1 MKSESDPQQ
10 GADLLMYIK
19 VRPEEAEMGL
29 NHNIKLLHT
38 EPCIICGG
46 RGQIQDEKCHN
57 CHGSGHKRV
66 KRTIEIHIPSGVKNG
81 MRLRLKGLGEAGD
94 YGDENGDLFI
104 EVNIQSENQ
113 LIIKRIVTK
122 LKNLLFE
129 EEVPEYSMIIIPKK
143 ISKKPII
150 EPTFIKTE
158 EDIPH
163 SNDSKNISEDKD
175 KHENSDFDLNELKEN
190 LSKYREKHPEQTIK
204 DNDKHADSNF
214 NLKESKEGEENSE
227 TIKEENLKF
236 SNYTVNMNLL
246 IYKKISDYQDIKCCA
261 SCWFC
266 FISPVRT
273 HRCVK
278 HNFKNKLNGCCDNY
292 EYSKKQ
298 VQDT

>member
-94 YGDENGDLFI
+94 YGAENGNLFI
-104 EVNIQSENQ
+104 EVNIRSDNQS
-113 LIIKRIVTK
+113 IIKCIVTK
-122 LKNLLFE
+122 LKNLLLE
-129 EEVPEYSMIIIPKK
+129 GEVIEYSPIKIPHK
-143 ISKKPII
+143 ISEEKSI
-150 EPTFIKTE
+150 ESTPPKTDD
-158 EDIPH
+158 DIPH
-163 SNDSKNISEDKD
+163 SNESENVSKDEDKSN
-175 KHENSDFDLNELKEN
+175 NSDFDLNVLKEN
-190 LSKYREKHPEQTIK
+190 IKKYHETHP
-204 DNDKHADSNF
+204 
-214 NLKESKEGEENSE
+214 EENSE
-227 TIKEENLKF
+227 TIKKENLEF
-236 SNYTVNMNLL
+236 SNYTENKNIL
-246 IYKKISDYQDIKCCA
+246 ISMKLSYYSDKKCCA

-266 FISPVRT
+266 YISPVRT
-273 HRCVK
+273 HNCVK
-278 HNFKNKLNGCCDNY
+278 HNFKNNLNGFCDDY
-292 EYSKKQ
+292 TYHKIQ
-298 VQDT
+298 LQDI